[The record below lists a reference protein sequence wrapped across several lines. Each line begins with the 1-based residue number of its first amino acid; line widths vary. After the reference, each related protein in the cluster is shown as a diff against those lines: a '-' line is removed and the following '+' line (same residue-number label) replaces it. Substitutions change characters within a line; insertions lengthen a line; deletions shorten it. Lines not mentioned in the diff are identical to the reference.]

1 MCLRISGIWTCYHLY
16 KDLIW
21 SWEISRSSSSKFG
34 TFLIMVCSHHQMS
47 SRVRKWV
54 GVVFEVVIFCK
65 TNPWARILRCVR
77 TFPPHF
83 TPQHLILRHIRAAF
97 ISFSSFEA
105 KLNWK
110 TAFYPLRPKT
120 RVSLQEL
127 LFIPLFVRRRPL
139 CLLANDQ
146 RLLCYCQTKLPKE
159 EEKEG
164 EEIFWRWCWPSKVP

>member
-1 MCLRISGIWTCYHLY
+1 
-16 KDLIW
+16 
-21 SWEISRSSSSKFG
+21 
-34 TFLIMVCSHHQMS
+34 MS

-54 GVVFEVVIFCK
+54 GAVFEVVIFCK
-65 TNPWARILRCVR
+65 TNPCARILRYVR
-77 TFPPHF
+77 TFSAHF

-97 ISFSSFEA
+97 ISFSSFQA

-127 LFIPLFVRRRPL
+127 LFIPLFVL

-146 RLLCYCQTKLPKE
+146 RLLCYCQTKLPKRRR
-159 EEKEG
+159 KRRRSNLLALVLAVKSTLMASSQ
-164 EEIFWRWCWPSKVP
+164 WRDSNRGVLTRRSSTKI